1 MNALPPSP
9 SQGRSPRLTLAHAT
23 PAVLRFADGRR
34 SQADL
39 QVVSLTGGLL
49 NLPKPLAPGALVTVI
64 FLLQNGAV
72 LGAAEMLRPASWSS
86 QPFRFLALGPNEQRR
101 LRAAIQATIGPAAGP
116 AAELDDA
123 WIERYRANLS
133 RQKEPKRRFFR
144 AFFAAVALSILGLG
158 SAAYLYGTH
167 LK

>member
-1 MNALPPSP
+1 MNALPQSP
-9 SQGRSPRLTLAHAT
+9 FQGRSPRLRLANAT
-23 PAVLRFADGRR
+23 PAVLRFSDGRR

-39 QVVSLTGGLL
+39 HVVSLTGGLL
-49 NLPKPLAPGALVTVI
+49 SLPKPMASGALVTVM

-72 LGAAEMLRPASWSS
+72 LGAAEMLRPTSWNS

-101 LRAAIQATIGPAAGP
+101 LRAAIQAKIGTDAG
-116 AAELDDA
+116 LDEA

-133 RQKEPKRRFFR
+133 RRKEPKKRFFR

>member
-9 SQGRSPRLTLAHAT
+9 SQGRSPRLKLAKAT
-23 PAVLRFADGRR
+23 PAVLRFTDGRR

-49 NLPKPLAPGALVTVI
+49 NLPKPLAPGALVTVM

-72 LGAAEMLRPASWSS
+72 LGAAEMLRPVSWSS

-101 LRAAIQATIGPAAGP
+101 LRAAIQATIDPAAGL
-116 AAELDDA
+116 EDA

-133 RQKEPKRRFFR
+133 RRKEPKRRFFR